1 MNVNRR
7 GFLISSMGA
16 AALCSLSPVLLAD
29 GKVARQG
36 GSRYRLG
43 LNAYS
48 FDKPLRDGSM
58 TWDDVVQFCAQA
70 GIDALDATGYYFPG
84 YPKVPSDESIYRLER
99 TAFVNGVAISGPGV
113 RIDFAVTDATSRKLD
128 VKLLMT
134 WIEVS
139 SRL

>member
-7 GFLISSMGA
+7 GFLVGSMGA
-16 AALCSLSPVLLAD
+16 AALCSLPPVLMAE

-43 LNAYS
+43 LNAFS
-48 FDKPLRDGSM
+48 FDKALRDGTM

-84 YPKVPSDESIYRLER
+84 YPKVPSDESSAAPE
-99 TAFVNGVAISGPGV
+99 SGTTL
-113 RIDFAVTDATSRKLD
+113 R
-128 VKLLMT
+128 
-134 WIEVS
+134 
-139 SRL
+139 